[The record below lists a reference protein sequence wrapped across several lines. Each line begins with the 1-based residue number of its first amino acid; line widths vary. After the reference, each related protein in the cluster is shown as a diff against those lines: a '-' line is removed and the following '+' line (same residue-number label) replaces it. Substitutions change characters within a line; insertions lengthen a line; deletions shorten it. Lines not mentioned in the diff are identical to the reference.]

1 MSGTK
6 YMCRKNS
13 NDIEMDTKIKLEKF
27 YFGSVE
33 YKESLEKHDDEY
45 FIKYIE
51 LIKKIQKT
59 GTIFL
64 DIGCG
69 TGYSTK
75 KISELGG
82 VKLAVGSDISELF
95 IEKKYEHSNLKFI
108 VGDIHDISTKTKL
121 LELTNDTKFDAIGFC
136 DVLEHLYDIDL
147 VFQTCYELLK
157 PDGYLIICSPSI
169 YQTVLPMINGII
181 GNKKKMPKHFKLNS
195 RIGTMLLG
203 IFNSINVAIELIQ
216 NNHEIKY
223 HKPDLESGI
232 GGDFDSV
239 NNINNLNI
247 QQALNKSGFKT
258 IYDYHDFKEMSFLK
272 KIIYIGSDIR
282 LICKKFESEC
292 EKTNE

>member
-1 MSGTK
+1 MYK
-6 YMCRKNS
+6 QKH
-13 NDIEMDTKIKLEKF
+13 NDIEKDAKINLKKF
-27 YFGSVE
+27 YFESVD

-51 LIKKIQKT
+51 LIKKMQKT
-59 GTIFL
+59 GIIFL
-64 DIGCG
+64 DVGCG

-75 KISELGG
+75 KISELEG
-82 VKLAVGSDISELF
+82 VKFAVGFDISELF

-136 DVLEHLYDIDL
+136 DVIEHLYDIDL

-157 PDGYLIICSPSI
+157 PDGYIIICSPSI
-169 YQTVLPMINGII
+169 YHTVYPIINGIT
-181 GNKKKMPKHFKLNS
+181 GNKKNMPKHHKLNS
-195 RIGTMLLG
+195 RIGTVLLG
-203 IFNSINVAIELIQ
+203 ISNSIKMAIELIQ

-247 QQALNKSGFKT
+247 QQALYKSGFKT
-258 IYDYHDFKEMSFLK
+258 IYDYNNFKNRSFLM

-282 LICKKFESEC
+282 LICKKTESDC
-292 EKTNE
+292 ENK

>member
-6 YMCRKNS
+6 YMDRKKS
-13 NDIEMDTKIKLEKF
+13 NDIEIDTKIKLKRF
-27 YFGSVE
+27 YFGSVG
-33 YKESLEKHDDEY
+33 YKESLEKHDDDY
-45 FIKYIE
+45 FMKYIE
-51 LIKKIQKT
+51 LIKMMQKT

-75 KISELGG
+75 KISELEG

-136 DVLEHLYDIDL
+136 DVLEHLYDLDL
-147 VFQTCYELLK
+147 VFQTCHELLK
-157 PDGYLIICSPSI
+157 PDGCLIICSPSI
-169 YQTVLPMINGII
+169 YHTVYPILNGIT
-181 GNKKKMPKHFKLNS
+181 GNKKKMPKHHKLNS
-195 RIGTMLLG
+195 RTGTVLLG
-203 IFNSINVAIELIQ
+203 MKNMIKLTIELIQ
-216 NNHEIKY
+216 NNHEIEY
-223 HKPDLESGI
+223 HEPDLSEI

-247 QQALNKSGFKT
+247 QKMLNKSGFE
-258 IYDYHDFKEMSFLK
+258 IMYDHHNFKDKSILK
-272 KIIYIGSDIR
+272 KIIFIGSDIR
-282 LICKKFESEC
+282 LICKKTERL
-292 EKTNE
+292 

>member
-1 MSGTK
+1 MGGTK
-6 YMCRKNS
+6 YMYRKKS
-13 NDIEMDTKIKLEKF
+13 NNVEIDTKIKLEKF

-51 LIKKIQKT
+51 LIKMIQKT

-64 DIGCG
+64 DVGCG

-75 KISELGG
+75 KISELEG

-136 DVLEHLYDIDL
+136 DVIEHLYDLDL
-147 VFQTCYELLK
+147 VFQTCHELLK

-169 YQTVLPMINGII
+169 YHTVYPILNGIT
-181 GNKKKMPKHFKLNS
+181 GNKKKMPKHHKLNS
-195 RIGTMLLG
+195 RTGTVLLG
-203 IFNSINVAIELIQ
+203 MKNMIKLTIELIQ

-223 HKPDLESGI
+223 HTPDLESGI

-247 QQALNKSGFKT
+247 QQALNKSGFK
-258 IYDYHDFKEMSFLK
+258 IISDYHNFKKMSFLK

-282 LICKKFESEC
+282 LICKKIES
-292 EKTNE
+292 

>member
-1 MSGTK
+1 MKGSK
-6 YMCRKNS
+6 YMCKQKH
-13 NDIEMDTKIKLEKF
+13 NDIEINTKNKLKKF
-27 YFGSVE
+27 YLESVE
-33 YKESLEKHDDEY
+33 YKDSLEKHDDEY

-51 LIKKIQKT
+51 LIKKIQRT
-59 GTIFL
+59 GLIFL

-69 TGYSTK
+69 TGYSTN
-75 KISELGG
+75 KISELEG

-95 IEKKYEHSNLKFI
+95 IEKNYEHSNLKFI
-108 VGDIHDISTKTKL
+108 VGDILDISTKTKL
-121 LELTNDTKFDAIGFC
+121 LELTNDAKFDAIGFC
-136 DVLEHLYDIDL
+136 DVLEHLYDLDL

-169 YQTVLPMINGII
+169 YQTVLPIINGIT
-181 GNKKKMPKHFKLNS
+181 GNKKKMPKHHKLNS
-195 RIGTMLLG
+195 RTGTILLG
-203 IFNSINVAIELIQ
+203 MFNSIKMAIELIK

-247 QQALNKSGFKT
+247 QQALYKSGFKT
-258 IYDYHDFKEMSFLK
+258 IYDENNFMNKSFLM

-282 LICKKFESEC
+282 LICKKTE
-292 EKTNE
+292 

>member
-6 YMCRKNS
+6 YMCRKKS
-13 NDIEMDTKIKLEKF
+13 NDIEIDTKIKLKMF

-59 GTIFL
+59 GMIFL

-75 KISELGG
+75 KISELEG

-95 IEKKYEHSNLKFI
+95 IERKYEHSNLKFI

-121 LELTNDTKFDAIGFC
+121 LELTNNTKFDAIGFC
-136 DVLEHLYDIDL
+136 DVIEHLYDIDL
-147 VFQTCYELLK
+147 VFQTCHELLK

-169 YQTVLPMINGII
+169 YQNVLPIINGIT

-195 RIGTMLLG
+195 RIGTISLG
-203 IFNSINVAIELIQ
+203 IINSIKIAIELIQ

-223 HKPDLESGI
+223 HKPDLETGI

-247 QQALNKSGFKT
+247 QQALNKNGFK
-258 IYDYHDFKEMSFLK
+258 IIVDDQNFKEMMFLM

-282 LICKKFESEC
+282 LICKKTESDC
-292 EKTNE
+292 ENK